1 MDQPDPAGESPTRL
15 SSRTTPTWEMEL
27 LVSGAT
33 VFGLMQLPAQ
43 ADKLLFGFY
52 NASNFA
58 VSALTP
64 SLWIYVKFSLLTLI
78 ATFIVHLCL
87 RGYWVALIGLDSV
100 YPEGFRWDRMKT
112 RLGPHYLQTSRELA
126 GDIGTV
132 IERADNRAS
141 VVFGLGFGMAM
152 LMLMPMVLVGCMMAA
167 IWVYEALGGDGLD
180 ALRVSAVVAG
190 LIFIVFAVLVYW
202 DRAKG
207 EKMPADSRGG
217 RWLRGFFRFYA
228 WLGFDR
234 ANNALIT
241 LFSSNEGNRRTATI
255 LVAVML
261 AVLSI
266 VMSQAVG
273 ERLGWS
279 VGDFVGLPDDV
290 QSATDTLLPMHYAS
304 QRGTTPRLAPLPHIP
319 DPVVRGGYVRLFVP
333 YIPARHNEAMQL
345 RCPQALAA
353 TGDDAPRERLDCLEA
368 MHAITLDGQSL
379 DVHFDAAEDPTTGQR
394 GMLAMIPVYALER
407 GRHELTVQR
416 TPRADRK
423 DDEPA
428 PEPYVIP
435 FWR

>member
-1 MDQPDPAGESPTRL
+1 MDQPETADSPKSHL
-15 SSRTTPTWEMEL
+15 PGRTTPTWEMEL

-43 ADKLLFGFY
+43 ADRLLFGFY

-58 VSALTP
+58 VAALTP

-87 RGYWVALIGLDSV
+87 RGYWVALVGLDSV
-100 YPEGFRWDRMKT
+100 YPEGFRWDRMKA

-126 GDIGTV
+126 GDVGTL

-152 LMLMPMVLVGCMMAA
+152 LMLMPMVLVGAMMAA
-167 IWVYEALGGDGLD
+167 IWLYETLGGDGID
-180 ALRVSAVVAG
+180 ALKVSAA
-190 LIFIVFAVLVYW
+190 LAALMFIAFGVLVYW
-202 DRAKG
+202 DRARG
-207 EKMPADSRGG
+207 DRMPADSRGG

-234 ANNALIT
+234 ANNPLIT

-255 LVAVML
+255 IGAVML
-261 AVLSI
+261 AVLSL
-266 VMSQAVG
+266 VLSQALG

-279 VGDFVGLPDDV
+279 VGDFAGLPDDV
-290 QSATDTLLPMHYAS
+290 QSATDTVLPQHYAS
-304 QRGTTPRLAPLPHIP
+304 QRGTAARLAPIPHIP
-319 DPVVRGGYVRLFVP
+319 DPVVRGNYLRLFVP
-333 YIPARHNEAMQL
+333 YVPARHNEAMRL

-353 TGDDAPRERLDCLEA
+353 TGDGAQRERLDCLEA
-368 MHAITLDGQSL
+368 MHAVTLDGQPL
-379 DVHFDAAEDPTTGQR
+379 DIHFDAGEDVATGQR
-394 GMLAMIPVYALER
+394 GMVAMIPVHGLEL

-416 TPRADRK
+416 TPRGDRK
-423 DDEPA
+423 DGEP
-428 PEPYVIP
+428 PPKPYVIP

>member
-1 MDQPDPAGESPTRL
+1 MDQPEPAEDHPIRVPG
-15 SSRTTPTWEMEL
+15 RTTPTWEMEL

-43 ADKLLFGFY
+43 ADRLLFGVF

-58 VSALTP
+58 VSTLTP

-87 RGYWVALIGLDSV
+87 RGYWVALVGLHSV
-100 YPEGFRWDRMKT
+100 YPEGFRWDRLKT
-112 RLGPHYLQTSRELA
+112 RMGPHYLQTSQELA
-126 GDIGTV
+126 GDVRTL

-152 LMLMPMVLVGCMMAA
+152 MMLMPMVLVGAMMVG
-167 IWVYEALGGDGLD
+167 IWLYEALGGDGLD
-180 ALRVSAVVAG
+180 ALIVAAVMAV
-190 LIFIVFAVLVYW
+190 LVFVVFAVLVYW

-207 EKMPADSRGG
+207 DTMPADSRGG

-228 WLGFDR
+228 RLGFDR
-234 ANNALIT
+234 ANNPLIT
-241 LFSSNEGNRRTATI
+241 LFGSNEGNRRTAI
-255 LVAVML
+255 IIGVVMVVVMGL
-261 AVLSI
+261 VLSQ
-266 VMSQAVG
+266 SLG

-279 VGDFVGLPDDV
+279 VGDFDGLPEDV

-304 QRGTTPRLAPLPHIP
+304 QRGSIPRLAPLPHIP

-333 YIPARHNEAMQL
+333 YIPARHNEAMRR
-345 RCPQALAA
+345 RCPEALAA
-353 TGDDAPRERLDCLEA
+353 SGDDAPRRRLDCLEA
-368 MHAITLDGQSL
+368 MHAVTLDGQPL
-379 DVHFDAAEDPTTGQR
+379 DIHFDAAEDPATGQR
-394 GMLAMIPVYALER
+394 GMIAMIPVHALDR

-416 TPRADRK
+416 TPRGEPK
-423 DDEPA
+423 DGEKA